1 MHFLDRKIAEEFAVS
16 PKTPSNPVE
25 AGAHFSEDPSSALL
39 DAAAQDG
46 APVLAEYVLKE
57 MEAFQE
63 RVAEFGKALQAQMS
77 KQRSLLEAMQR
88 EKQRYLR
95 WREEHPSH
103 RYDLRS
109 FSDYLAT
116 VYMPKVQV
124 AQVEDMGRGIFAV
137 VDLVPGDIVIAEE
150 PLIYAENTEDP
161 SMQEALGVFVQS
173 WQVLRA
179 IERAEPSI
187 LPVFLAQVDAHQA
200 DPALALSVQKAQAH
214 ERLKNLSSSSTDISD
229 VPPVWSPDLAPDLAP
244 NLAPDLAPDL
254 APALAHATQQAD
266 VWEAQI
272 KRRTHWLGVIQSNAF
287 SLHLKPRKAVG
298 VFPAVAMLNHS
309 CQPNASS
316 YNEGTTMIVQACV
329 PITKGQEITH
339 SYLSRPQSPVQQ
351 RQSWLRERFGFTCR
365 CVACLRDLA

>member
-1 MHFLDRKIAEEFAVS
+1 MTSKPTSEQAEAIEISAS
-16 PKTPSNPVE
+16 SASSATSDTL
-25 AGAHFSEDPSSALL
+25 GAEPYADPSERK
-39 DAAAQDG
+39 
-46 APVLAEYVLKE
+46 PVLTERILQE

-63 RVAEFGKALQAQMS
+63 RVAEFGKALQSQMS

-95 WREEHPSH
+95 WREEHSSH

-109 FSDYLAT
+109 LSDYLAT
-116 VYMPKVQV
+116 VYMPN
-124 AQVEDMGRGIFAV
+124 AQVKQVEGMGRGVFAV
-137 VDLVPGDIVIAEE
+137 VDLAPGDIVIAEE

-161 SMQEALGVFVQS
+161 RMQEALGVFVQS

-179 IERAEPSI
+179 IERADPSI
-187 LPVFLAQVDAHQA
+187 LPVFLAQVDAHHE
-200 DPALALSVQKAQAH
+200 DPTLVLSVQKAQAI
-214 ERLKNLSSSSTDISD
+214 EFSE
-229 VPPVWSPDLAPDLAP
+229 DLPSHSEFSEDLP
-244 NLAPDLAPDL
+244 SHSEFSEDLPCSAKVLPEQEG
-254 APALAHATQQAD
+254 ALPKQSLTTQQIDSSDAYL
-266 VWEAQI
+266 
-272 KRRTHWLGVIQSNAF
+272 RRRCHWLGILQSNAF

-329 PITKGQEITH
+329 PIAKGQEIMH

-351 RQSWLRERFGFTCR
+351 RQTWLRERFGFTCR
-365 CVACLRDLA
+365 CAACLRDLVLS